1 VIILLTAR
9 HQILQQAESRSGVPD
24 EDGQRSPHLMGASI
38 SGLRQVEA
46 LVAAPFVD
54 RVITYAPPGLRSAA
68 SQALE
73 ESRFAG
79 RVEVQDE
86 GEIRAA
92 LGPDDPVVI
101 VNLGPNLL
109 RGQVL
114 RWAAGN
120 RRWPICGFT
129 YSIATSGIFQSLV
142 LASASG
148 FQPYDSIFCCST
160 GIRASMERVLDCI
173 AGHIPGLRRPR
184 LPVVPL
190 GLRAAD
196 FQPVP
201 RAEARRAL
209 SLPDDGVVFLYLGR
223 IDPRYKANLQPLL
236 AAFSRLKRSSHPLL
250 VVAGAQPDS
259 SGAEILDRLRFRCV
273 ELGIADRVR
282 WHTDVPAEMR
292 KRLLSAADVFVSPAD
307 NLQESF
313 GLAIVEAM
321 CAGLPVIASDWDGY
335 RDIVAHRR
343 TGFLV
348 PTRLPEDISAL
359 SRHAA
364 LSSEYDFHWE
374 VAETTVVD
382 ISAFEQ
388 AMARLA
394 GDPGQRQEMGRAG
407 RERATTL
414 FDWEVVMQRSREEW
428 EAQLDMARS
437 AAEPPPSPLLLDH
450 GIVFSTHPT
459 ERLDGRA
466 RLRRTPEALLPSV
479 IVSLPPP
486 FLSRELL
493 QGIIESTAE
502 AVALERLPGD
512 SATTTQHA
520 AYLLKHG
527 LLEIVG

>member
-1 VIILLTAR
+1 MF
-9 HQILQQAESRSGVPD
+9 QQTESPSGVPD
-24 EDGQRSPHLMGASI
+24 EDGQHSPHLMGASI
-38 SGLRQVEA
+38 SGLRQLKA
-46 LVAAPFVD
+46 LAAAPFVD
-54 RVITYAPPGLRSAA
+54 RMIAYAPPGLRSAA
-68 SQALE
+68 RQALTK
-73 ESRFAG
+73 SRFAG
-79 RVEVQDE
+79 RVEIQDE
-86 GEIRAA
+86 AEIRAT
-92 LGPDDPVVI
+92 LRPDDPVVI

-142 LASASG
+142 LASVSG

-160 GIRASMERVLDCI
+160 CIRESMERLLDGI
-173 AGHIPGLRRPR
+173 AGHVPGLTRPR

-190 GLRAAD
+190 GLPAAD
-196 FQPVP
+196 FQPAP
-201 RAEARRAL
+201 KAEARRELA
-209 SLPDDGVVFLYLGR
+209 LPDEGVVFLYLGR

-236 AAFSRLKRSSHPLL
+236 AAFSRLERSHHPYLL
-250 VVAGAQPDS
+250 VAGAQPDA
-259 SGAEILDRLRFRCV
+259 SGVEILDRLRFRCV
-273 ELGIADRVR
+273 ELGIADKVR

-292 KRLLSAADVFVSPAD
+292 RNLLSAADVFVSPAD

-321 CAGLPVIASDWDGY
+321 CAGLPVIASDWNGY
-335 RDIVAHRR
+335 RDIVEHRR

-348 PTRLPEDISAL
+348 PTRFPEDISAL

-374 VAETTVVD
+374 VAEATVVD
-382 ISAFEQ
+382 ISALEQ

-394 GDPGQRQEMGRAG
+394 GDPDLRQKMGRAG
-407 RERATTL
+407 RERATAL
-414 FDWEVVMQRSREEW
+414 FDWDVVLQRSREEW

-437 AAEPPPSPLLLDH
+437 AVEPPPSPLVLDH
-450 GIVFSTHPT
+450 GIAFSTHPT
-459 ERLDGRA
+459 ERLGGRA
-466 RLRRTPEALLPSV
+466 RLRRTPQALLPSV

-502 AVALERLPGD
+502 AVVLERLPGD
-512 SATTTQHA
+512 PATTTQHA

-527 LLEIVG
+527 LLEVVG